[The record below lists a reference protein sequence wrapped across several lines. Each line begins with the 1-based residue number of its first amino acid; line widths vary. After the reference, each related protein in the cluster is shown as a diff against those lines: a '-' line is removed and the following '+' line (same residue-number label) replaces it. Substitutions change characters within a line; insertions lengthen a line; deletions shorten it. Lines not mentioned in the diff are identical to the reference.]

1 MPWTPNVLTNVGDI
15 KVAQTALQPFL
26 KTLLPVA
33 AFSRNFSPSPA
44 DKGDMIRVPIVG
56 APAESND
63 FQGDYTA
70 NSGADIQTVPVVLNR
85 HKYKTVHVTATEAA
99 DTALNVLET
108 LVVSAAQQL
117 AIDVVQDIFTAITAA
132 AYGAPAINP
141 LAPSDFNYKSVLGV
155 RAKCAEA
162 KMPVSERSLI
172 LDSSYYTNLLA
183 DDVVAKSFNLN
194 LSAPGVVEGDVKRL
208 AGFNIYETL
217 AIPLTQDDLCGF
229 AAHPSGLAIAMRYL
243 QPVAQYEEAG
253 AVTDPVTGLTF
264 GYLRFTL
271 PQHGVVFVTLEC
283 LYGFAT
289 AIPAGIQRI
298 CHV

>member
-1 MPWTPNVLTNVGDI
+1 MAWTPNVLSNVGDI

-33 AFSRNFSPSPA
+33 AFSRNFSPNPA
-44 DKGDMIRVPIVG
+44 DKGDMIRVPIIG
-56 APAESND
+56 APAESSD
-63 FQGDYTA
+63 FAGDYTA

-132 AYGAPAINP
+132 AYGAPAIQP

-155 RAKCAEA
+155 RSACAEA

-217 AIPLTQDDLCGF
+217 AIPLTQDALCGF

-253 AVTDPVTGLTF
+253 AITDPVTGLTF

-298 CHV
+298 CHL

>member
-33 AFSRNFSPSPA
+33 AFSRNFSPNPA

-56 APAESND
+56 APAESSD

-132 AYGAPAINP
+132 AYGAPAIPP
-141 LAPSDFNYKSVLGV
+141 LAPSDFNYKAVLGV
-155 RAKCAEA
+155 REACAQA

-208 AGFNIYETL
+208 AGFDIYETL
-217 AIPLTQDDLCGF
+217 AIPHDAGRPVRLCR
-229 AAHPSGLAIAMRYL
+229 PSLGPRHRDA
-243 QPVAQYEEAG
+243 
-253 AVTDPVTGLTF
+253 
-264 GYLRFTL
+264 L
-271 PQHGVVFVTLEC
+271 P
-283 LYGFAT
+283 
-289 AIPAGIQRI
+289 PAGRAVRGSGRGHRP
-298 CHV
+298 CDGPHLRLSPVHPAAARRGVRHP

>member
-15 KVAQTALQPFL
+15 RVAQTALQPFL

-33 AFSRNFSPSPA
+33 AFSRNFSPNPA

-132 AYGAPAINP
+132 AYGAPAIQP

-155 RAKCAEA
+155 RSACAEA
-162 KMPVSERSLI
+162 KSGASCKARS
-172 LDSSYYTNLLA
+172 N
-183 DDVVAKSFNLN
+183 
-194 LSAPGVVEGDVKRL
+194 SACD
-208 AGFNIYETL
+208 A
-217 AIPLTQDDLCGF
+217 
-229 AAHPSGLAIAMRYL
+229 S
-243 QPVAQYEEAG
+243 
-253 AVTDPVTGLTF
+253 
-264 GYLRFTL
+264 RF
-271 PQHGVVFVTLEC
+271 C
-283 LYGFAT
+283 
-289 AIPAGIQRI
+289 RR
-298 CHV
+298 CHVIAAR

>member
-33 AFSRNFSPSPA
+33 AFSRNFSPNPA

-56 APAESND
+56 APSESSD

-132 AYGAPAINP
+132 AYGAPAIQP
-141 LAPSDFNYKSVLGV
+141 LAPSDFNYKAVLGV
-155 RAKCAEA
+155 REACAQA

-208 AGFNIYETL
+208 AGFDIYETL

>member
-33 AFSRNFSPSPA
+33 AFSRNFSPNPA

-56 APAESND
+56 APAESSD
-63 FQGDYTA
+63 FEGDYTA

-132 AYGAPAINP
+132 AYGASAIPP
-141 LAPSDFNYKSVLGV
+141 LAPPDFNYKAVLGV
-155 RAKCAEA
+155 REACAQA

-208 AGFNIYETL
+208 AGFDIYETL
-217 AIPLTQDDLCGF
+217 AIPTTQDALCGF

-253 AVTDPVTGLTF
+253 AITDPVTGLTF

-298 CHV
+298 CHL